1 MFKYLLKNSAD
12 DINWIGIMVLLTFVT
27 IFTVVIIQV
36 FVKRKEEVDYQSGLP
51 FGDGGEL
58 DRS

>member
-12 DINWIGIMVLLTFVT
+12 DINWMGIMVLVTFVT
-27 IFTVVIIQV
+27 IFTVVIFQV
-36 FVKRKEEVDYQSGLP
+36 FFKKKEEVEYESTIP

-58 DRS
+58 DRN